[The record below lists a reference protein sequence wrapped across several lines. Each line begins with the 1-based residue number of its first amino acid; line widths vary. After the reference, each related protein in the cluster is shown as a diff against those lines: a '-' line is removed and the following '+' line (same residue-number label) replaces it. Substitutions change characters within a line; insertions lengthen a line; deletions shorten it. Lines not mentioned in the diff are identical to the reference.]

1 MYNYQHLR
9 THTCDTAIRRPD
21 VQSLPTPADCFTDV
35 IIIRY
40 STWQASRLRDSARIA
55 FLAPCTQKPHTH
67 VRAPPAQRT
76 AQHAFTDCCD
86 THSHRYTT
94 LLLTHRPTTQQ
105 PTQAKATNEDTAR
118 ASPARLALRNEPR
131 VRRTPGLGWHALC
144 AAVSELLLDPGLCS
158 APAPGAFVRLSRPC
172 VLAPR
177 VAGGLGGDAR
187 AFLARPRHWCLGG
200 AEGDGRGLRV
210 RVGLWLLFW
219 RVRRGGWM
227 MGGWGSGGGTYGM
240 VWYVRRGFVDGG
252 GEAGLGTWGMLEASL
267 GRRDEGQAVRV

>member
-1 MYNYQHLR
+1 MKPRNCKPSVRSFLHHSPPNLTCVASLQRSAPGRPTTRPSRIGNYQHLR

-131 VRRTPGLGWHALC
+131 VRRTPGLAC
-144 AAVSELLLDPGLCS
+144 AVSELLLDFGLVQPRP
-158 APAPGAFVRLSRPC
+158 PAPSLGFRGPAFWPRAWLAGWAGTRGPFWQGLVTGAWVALRGTGRDCVC
-172 VLAPR
+172 VLGCGCFF
-177 VAGGLGGDAR
+177 GG
-187 AFLARPRHWCLGG
+187 
-200 AEGDGRGLRV
+200 
-210 RVGLWLLFW
+210 
-219 RVRRGGWM
+219 
-227 MGGWGSGGGTYGM
+227 
-240 VWYVRRGFVDGG
+240 
-252 GEAGLGTWGMLEASL
+252 
-267 GRRDEGQAVRV
+267 